1 MSIKSVQN
9 KRAIIIDD
17 HKLFTSGLA
26 GILDDIGLKV
36 IATFSNAIDAL
47 NYLKNQD
54 TDIIFSDINMPKM
67 DGISFCNKVREKNI
81 ETPIIM
87 LSMYEDSN
95 IIKESFD
102 NGANGYLSKNTE
114 REEIIK
120 ALTNCLNGK
129 EFVNKNLLKE
139 DKISSVNKDKYQTK
153 YSLSTRER
161 EVLEHILNDE
171 KNSVIADLLNIS
183 KRTVET
189 HRKNIMVKLDVKTP
203 VALAQL
209 AIKYKL
215 TTTLKG

>member
-17 HKLFTSGLA
+17 HKLFTSGLV
-26 GILDDIGLKV
+26 GILEDIGLKV
-36 IATFSNAIDAL
+36 TATFSNAFDAL

-114 REEIIK
+114 RKEMIK
-120 ALTNCLNGK
+120 AISTCLKGATYLNKTIIQK
-129 EFVNKNLLKE
+129 ERTNKNS
-139 DKISSVNKDKYQTK
+139 DDINIKYQLTK
-153 YSLSTRER
+153 RER
-161 EVLEHILNDE
+161 EVLSHMLNDE
-171 KNSVIADLLNIS
+171 RNSLIASELTIS
-183 KRTVET
+183 RRTVET
-189 HRKNIMVKLDVKTP
+189 HRKNIFLKLGVKTNIG
-203 VALAQL
+203 LAQIAL
-209 AIKYKL
+209 KYNL
-215 TTTLKG
+215 F